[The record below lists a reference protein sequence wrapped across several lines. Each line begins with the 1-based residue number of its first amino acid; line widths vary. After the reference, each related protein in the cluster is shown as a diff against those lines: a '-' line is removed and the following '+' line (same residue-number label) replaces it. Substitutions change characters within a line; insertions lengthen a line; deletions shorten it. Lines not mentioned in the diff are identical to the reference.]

1 MLSFAFLRRI
11 KNENTVKEK
20 EKMLDAKKVKFEI
33 HGDERGSLV
42 VLDPFSL
49 PFRIARVFYMFGTT
63 PEAHRG
69 CHAHKI
75 ENEFLVCT
83 SGSCKILL
91 DDGHQ
96 KEVILL
102 DRPDEGLYVPCNLWR
117 EMFDFSNDAVL
128 MAVADQPYDEN
139 DYIRNYQEFR
149 EYYRI

>member
-1 MLSFAFLRRI
+1 
-11 KNENTVKEK
+11 
-20 EKMLDAKKVKFEI
+20 MLDAKKVKFEI

-42 VLDPFSL
+42 VLDQDVLSFS
-49 PFRIARVFYMFGTT
+49 PVRVFYMFGTT

-149 EYYRI
+149 EYYHI